1 MGQYS
6 ERFFLLEALYLTLML
21 AGEEPRSRR
30 SVHTLHMDPIHLDLS
45 KEFYFSNG
53 FVITGFRFCGQ
64 RVPKMLKQ
72 RRNSAD
78 NRAGKLKEL
87 IISFLNLQYKRVG
100 IFIHF
105 SVFHYAIL
113 NMHYLSHNCTFKI
126 VICILKISTYHYI
139 STT

>member
-1 MGQYS
+1 MII
-6 ERFFLLEALYLTLML
+6 F
-21 AGEEPRSRR
+21 
-30 SVHTLHMDPIHLDLS
+30 
-45 KEFYFSNG
+45 
-53 FVITGFRFCGQ
+53 
-64 RVPKMLKQ
+64 KQ

-139 STT
+139 STTKTKHLPSNSVNFKIEVFTCGLKME